1 MHDIAAREHSAMR
14 SLERALHLL
23 TIMENV
29 GWPMT
34 VTEIGRASQ
43 LHKATAL
50 RLLAVL
56 EKYGLA
62 EKRQGRYRLGVAVL
76 PLAYS
81 YVLHNELAQM
91 ALPVMQELAQ
101 ASGETISLFIR
112 IGFQRVSIQ
121 RVEGAHP
128 LRHSSPSIGQRLPLH
143 LGLGK
148 VLAAAMPE
156 EELKQMLDS
165 LDDVHF
171 ANGTRWTRKAF
182 LADLNRIRRQGYCI
196 SSNERVMGATS
207 VAAPIVDKDG
217 SAIGGVGVVSS
228 TDRMTAKNIE
238 KFSLEIRGAAKVI
251 AGRYCGT

>member
-1 MHDIAAREHSAMR
+1 MR

-34 VTEIGRASQ
+34 VTEIGRDSQ
-43 LHKATAL
+43 LSKATAL
-50 RLLAVL
+50 RLLSVL

-62 EKRQGRYRLGVAVL
+62 EKRQGRYRLGIAVL
-76 PLAYS
+76 PLAHS
-81 YVLHNELAQM
+81 YVLRNELGQT

-101 ASGETISLFIR
+101 ASGETVSLFVR
-112 IGFQRVSIQ
+112 LGFQRVSIQ
-121 RVEGAHP
+121 RVEGDHP
-128 LRHSSPSIGQRLPLH
+128 LQHTSPSIGQRLPLH

-156 EELKQMLDS
+156 EELQKMLTP
-165 LDDVHF
+165 LDEVYF

-196 SSNERVMGATS
+196 SRNERVMGATS
-207 VAAPIVDKDG
+207 LAAPIVDRDG
-217 SAIGGVGVVSS
+217 ATIAGIGIVSS
-228 TDRMTAKNIE
+228 TERMTPKKLE
-238 KFSLEIRGAAKVI
+238 RFSIEIRGAAKVI
-251 AGRYCGT
+251 AGRYCGD